1 MEALCIR
8 TKAVKDEPLL
18 FAYSLGY
25 YVLFLMLYH
34 IIPYHLLTCE
44 GMRLQISIL

>member
-25 YVLFLMLYH
+25 YILFHMLCH
-34 IIPYHLLTCE
+34 IMPCHILTCE
-44 GMRLQISIL
+44 GMRLNISI